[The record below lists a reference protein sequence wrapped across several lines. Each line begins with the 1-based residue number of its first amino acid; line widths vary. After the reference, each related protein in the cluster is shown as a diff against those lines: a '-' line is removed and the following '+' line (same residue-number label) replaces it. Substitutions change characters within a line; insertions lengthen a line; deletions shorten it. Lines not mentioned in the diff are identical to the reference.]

1 MYMQIGDEYSYEI
14 ALQLYGSLE
23 YCPGETVT
31 AELYLWLA
39 KPIQAKSVAV
49 GNCIIFYIPQIL
61 CFDDNNNNSCF
72 FISIWGVGSI
82 PRIRENIQW
91 SRWI

>member
-49 GNCIIFYIPQIL
+49 GNCIILYTPQWIIIIL
-61 CFDDNNNNSCF
+61 SCL
-72 FISIWGVGSI
+72 FIYLSAGVGSI